1 MAQTRRFIFKNIIG
15 DTKAT
20 IDAIQRYIAE
30 SAPKTV
36 NDVQMEIEEAPAES
50 INSLLNEPPN
60 TLMHINSFAPEL
72 SAAFNLDCGCI
83 IARLLI

>member
-1 MAQTRRFIFKNIIG
+1 MAQTKRFIFRNIIG

-30 SAPKTV
+30 NAPKTV

-50 INSLLNEPPN
+50 INRVLK
-60 TLMHINSFAPEL
+60 
-72 SAAFNLDCGCI
+72 AAECEDTKKD
-83 IARLLI
+83 IADFLRKI